1 MKNIGACGGTM
12 GLQAMPTSCGW
23 VVAPRTHRWPR
34 RPHLCRVLRIIAAD
48 LRHSTRVS
56 EKTKSREGVDTR
68 MQNRTAI
75 ILLPWKDIYRE
86 EKKGTCSGV
95 LRSFVCGAPRWWPLL
110 NKYISVNAPVL
121 LRAHHSAHF
130 SDITVFVHS
139 NPLAYPAALTRAPR
153 PSAPR
158 SSARSAPAWP
168 RRLQPRPR
176 TSC

>member
-23 VVAPRTHRWPR
+23 SGCSAHPPLAAAPPSLPRAAHNCGRSAPQHSCIREYEIERRGGYTHAKPHRNNLTPVEGHISR
-34 RPHLCRVLRIIAAD
+34 R
-48 LRHSTRVS
+48 
-56 EKTKSREGVDTR
+56 
-68 MQNRTAI
+68 
-75 ILLPWKDIYRE
+75 
-86 EKKGTCSGV
+86 KKKARAQGCCV
-95 LRSFVCGAPRWWPLL
+95 VCGAPRWWPLL

-130 SDITVFVHS
+130 SDIPVFVHS

-153 PSAPR
+153 PRAPR